1 MVLCQSIESPHR
13 VPNGSYLN
21 IISDPNESKEE
32 PLDLFARPNLDELL
46 RAGSEPAISIYLPA
60 AGGRPDP
67 DRDRLRFRA
76 ALRRAGDLLAVNP
89 AYTENKKLL
98 AALEPLARERDPWNG
113 KGGGLALFHSPELS
127 RRYRLPADFPELVV
141 VGPTFHT
148 RPLVDYLQAP
158 DRYWV
163 LELGQGQVRL
173 WAGDARGVSE
183 VDGGAI
189 PQSMDEALG
198 YEYSRDTEVVHR
210 AGNRTP
216 TGAARAQRGGSVGA
230 FHGHGVGL
238 DDREPEL
245 RRFFRAV
252 DDRLRERLQDHTGPV
267 VLAAVA
273 EHHPLYRSLT
283 RLESLAPEG
292 IEASVK
298 RWGADRLHAA
308 AWPIAVR
315 AAEANVGR
323 ALSLWEAAYGRGK
336 GELDP
341 ANVGPLAVSGRVRLL
356 LTERGRRLWGTVE
369 RDTGKVRVL
378 QTGGEDPT
386 AEAVEL
392 LDELSEI
399 VLLYGGETLVVPPER
414 MPTDTGVAAIL
425 R

>member
-1 MVLCQSIESPHR
+1 M
-13 VPNGSYLN
+13 
-21 IISDPNESKEE
+21 
-32 PLDLFARPNLDELL
+32 DLFARPNLDELL
-46 RAGSEPAISIYLPA
+46 RATSEPAVSIYLPA
-60 AGGRPDP
+60 DEGRPNS

-76 ALRRAGDLLAVNP
+76 ALRRAGELLAGDP
-89 AYTENKKLL
+89 KYAKDPGLL
-98 AALEPLARERDPWNG
+98 AALEPLARERDAWNG
-113 KGGGLALFHSPELS
+113 KGGGLALFHSPDLS

-148 RPLVDYLQAP
+148 RPLVEYLQAP

-173 WAGDARGVSE
+173 WAGDAGGVSE
-183 VDGGAI
+183 VDGGSL
-189 PQSMDEALG
+189 PQSMDDALG

-216 TGAARAQRGGSVGA
+216 SGAARSQRGGSVGA
-230 FHGHGVGL
+230 FHGHGVGI
-238 DDREPEL
+238 DDRDPEL
-245 RRFFRAV
+245 RRFFRSV
-252 DDRLRERLQDHTGPV
+252 DDKLRERLQARTGPV

-273 EHHPLYRSLT
+273 EHHPLYRSMS
-283 RLESLAPEG
+283 RLETLAPEG

-298 RWGADRLHAA
+298 GWSADRLHQA

-323 ALSLWEAAYGRGK
+323 ALELWETAYGRGK
-336 GELDP
+336 GEPDP
-341 ANVGPLAVSGRVRLL
+341 ANIGPLAVGGRIRLL
-356 LTERGRRLWGTVE
+356 LTERGRTVWGTLE
-369 RDTGKVRVL
+369 RATGKVQVT
-378 QTGGEDPT
+378 QAGGGDP
-386 AEAVEL
+386 AAGEVEL

-399 VLLYGGETLVVPPER
+399 VLLYGGETLAVPQER